1 MDKVIK
7 KEVED
12 DSPYSNGLDVARSS
26 YYADLSR
33 SSAAASI
40 YADSVR
46 SSSVYTATAT
56 SSGLLHHHT
65 AHTTAPT
72 QRVSPT
78 STPPVSRTAAMASM
92 VPSLVDRYD

>member
-7 KEVED
+7 KEIED
-12 DSPYSNGLDVARSS
+12 DTIYSSSLEAARSS
-26 YYADLSR
+26 YYADLPR
-33 SSAAASI
+33 SSAASSI

-92 VPSLVDRYD
+92 VPSLVDR